1 MSAAELDLL
10 LGGLSTSREGRL
22 SNEDRLFM
30 SIPPSPASGAK
41 KPSSGD
47 QVLALK
53 RDEKKGRK
61 KKPMLTGQ
69 KLQLIRSNADLLKR
83 RAKLFLEN
91 AWSLEEKQLKQ
102 KQQELAEQ
110 QQKMHEAEERLAQE
124 QETMLGLQAQAE
136 AMLPGEDIADNSTM
150 VDHGTMVDARIDIQ
164 VVRAAEG
171 MEAGCPASPRLL
183 GCHLPLDT

>member
-10 LGGLSTSREGRL
+10 LGALSTSREGRM

-30 SIPPSPASGAK
+30 SIPPSPGSATK

-53 RDEKKGRK
+53 REEKKGRK

-69 KLQLIRSNADLLKR
+69 KLNLIRSM
-83 RAKLFLEN
+83 
-91 AWSLEEKQLKQ
+91 EETQLKQ
-102 KQQELAEQ
+102 RQQELAQ
-110 QQKMHEAEERLAQE
+110 HQQKMCEAEQRLTEE
-124 QETMLGLQAQAE
+124 QETMLGLQAARAE
-136 AMLPGEDIADNSTM
+136 ALMPVEDISDDSTM
-150 VDHGTMVDARIDIQ
+150 LDARIDIK
-164 VVRAAEG
+164 VVHAAEG
-171 MEAGCPASPRLL
+171 MEARCPSSPRLL

>member
-10 LGGLSTSREGRL
+10 LGALSTSREGRL

-30 SIPPSPASGAK
+30 SIPPSPASAAK

-47 QVLALK
+47 QVLGLK
-53 RDEKKGRK
+53 REEKKGRK

-69 KLQLIRSNADLLKR
+69 KLNLIRSQ
-83 RAKLFLEN
+83 
-91 AWSLEEKQLKQ
+91 EETELKQ
-102 KQQELAEQ
+102 KQEELAQ
-110 QQKMHEAEERLAQE
+110 HQQKMREAEQRLTEE
-124 QETMLGLQAQAE
+124 QETMLGLQVLSPHCNRPMCRNYRPLQAE
-136 AMLPGEDIADNSTM
+136 AEAMMPVEDISDDSAM
-150 VDHGTMVDARIDIQ
+150 VDIARIDIK

-171 MEAGCPASPRLL
+171 MEARCPASPRLL